1 MMVLSTKLPTDDEKA
16 GGSGARVKLNSK
28 QSMESPAPVEEIPM
42 AEAPNKPRPIITK
55 MVLENFKSY
64 AGVKE
69 IGPFHKV
76 KKYAWGVHDSVV
88 VIPAA

>member
-1 MMVLSTKLPTDDEKA
+1 MEDI
-16 GGSGARVKLNSK
+16 G
-28 QSMESPAPVEEIPM
+28 SMEDAQAPGAV
-42 AEAPNKPRPIITK
+42 PRPIITK

-76 KKYAWGVHDSVV
+76 LLYRTRRVKV
-88 VIPAA
+88 AA

>member
-1 MMVLSTKLPTDDEKA
+1 
-16 GGSGARVKLNSK
+16 
-28 QSMESPAPVEEIPM
+28 MESPAPVEEMPVV
-42 AEAPNKPRPIITK
+42 EATNKPRPIITK

-76 KKYAWGVHDSVV
+76 HCRHDPH
-88 VIPAA
+88 IIAETQLQPA